1 MLRKVVQNWEL
12 KVVAL
17 LIACVLWAFVTT
29 GEKAEIAVSAPL
41 EYVGPGRDLI
51 LIGDHRETV
60 DVHVE
65 TMRWDTARLAQGAFA
80 VRVNLT
86 TLPEGESFVQL
97 SPDQVQVPPGVT
109 VTRIAPSRIRVNLVR
124 AETATLR
131 VVPHLRGTPAP
142 GFTVRRV
149 AVEPSAVQVKGPR
162 FTIEGR
168 GTVETIPV
176 DIADRQQTVVET
188 VGLVLPDGA
197 YLTKDRAVQM
207 TVEIIAEG
215 GMRQGRKEAVR

>member
-1 MLRKVVQNWEL
+1 MLRSLAHNWEL
-12 KVVAL
+12 KVISLV
-17 LIACVLWAFVTT
+17 IAGVLWTFVMT
-29 GEKAEIAVSAPL
+29 GEKAEIAVSAPV
-41 EYVGPGRDLI
+41 EYIGPGRELM

-65 TMRWDTARLAQGAFA
+65 TMRWGMARLAQGTFA

-86 TLPEGESFVQL
+86 SLPEGESFVLL
-97 SPDQVQVPPGVT
+97 SPEQVQVPPGVT
-109 VTRIAPSRIRVNLVR
+109 VTRIAPSRIRVHLVR
-124 AETATLR
+124 AETAMLR
-131 VVPHLRGTPAP
+131 VVPHLRGAPAT

-149 AVEPSAVQVKGPR
+149 SVTPPTVEVKGPR

-168 GTVETIPV
+168 GTVDTIPV
-176 DIADRQQTVVET
+176 DIGDRRDTVVEN

-207 TVEIIAEG
+207 TVEITAEG
-215 GMRQGRKEAVR
+215 SMRQGRKEAGR